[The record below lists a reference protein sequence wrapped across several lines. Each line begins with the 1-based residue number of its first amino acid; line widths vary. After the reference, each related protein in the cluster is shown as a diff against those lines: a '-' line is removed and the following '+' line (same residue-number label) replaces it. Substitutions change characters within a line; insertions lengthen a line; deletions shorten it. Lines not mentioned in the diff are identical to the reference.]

1 MLTSTPPLLAQS
13 PYQSYVYGYPHK
25 TAYRPLASRSLEQ
38 VWRAEDP
45 SALCLYIHI
54 PFCEMRCGFCNL
66 FTTVSSNQE
75 FVDQYLATLK
85 RQAKQVRTV
94 LGDAHFARFALG
106 GGTPTQLTTAQL
118 AQVLDIAESIMG
130 VDLRTVPSSV
140 EISPAT
146 ASAEKLELL
155 KARRI
160 TRMSMGVQSFMESE
174 ALAVQRRQQVPV
186 VQATLERIRTLD
198 FPILNLD
205 LIYGLPGQTPES
217 WLVSLRMALQFQPE
231 ELYLYPLYVRPL
243 TGLGV
248 SDREW
253 DDQRL
258 TCYRV
263 GQEFLLANGY
273 TQVSMRMFRGNHAPN
288 LTGPVYCCQADGMVG
303 LGCGARS
310 YTKSL
315 HYANDYAV
323 GAKAVRSILDHYI
336 AQSDLELGTI
346 NYGFELD
353 QAEQQRRFLLLSLLT
368 QPGLNIL
375 DYQHRFGSSVLADF
389 PELLKLIDW
398 GLVQHQGQVMQL
410 TTLGLERS
418 DAIGPWL
425 FSESVQ
431 KLIQTYEVK

>member
-1 MLTSTPPLLAQS
+1 MLTSTSPLLAQS

-25 TAYRPLASRSLEQ
+25 TAYRPLASRTLAQ
-38 VWRAEDP
+38 VWQEEDP

-66 FTTVSSNQE
+66 FTTVSPNPE

-85 RQAKQVRTV
+85 RQAKQVRTA
-94 LGDAHFARFALG
+94 LGDARFARFALG
-106 GGTPTQLTTAQL
+106 GGTPTQLTTPQL
-118 AQVLDIAESIMG
+118 VQVLDIAESIMG

-140 EISPAT
+140 EVSPAT
-146 ASAEKLELL
+146 ASAEKLEVLN
-155 KARRI
+155 ARCI
-160 TRMSMGVQSFMESE
+160 TRMSMGVQSFVDTE
-174 ALAVQRRQQVPV
+174 ALSVQRRQQSEV
-186 VQATLERIRTLD
+186 VQNTLERIRTLGV
-198 FPILNLD
+198 PILNLD
-205 LIYGLPGQTPES
+205 LIYGLPDQTPES
-217 WLVSLRMALQFQPE
+217 WLYSLQVALQFQPE

-253 DDQRL
+253 DDHRL

-263 GQEFLLANGY
+263 GREFLLANGY
-273 TQVSMRMFRGNHAPN
+273 TQVSMRMFRGNHAPD

-323 GAKAVRSILDHYI
+323 GAKAIRNILDHYI
-336 AQSDLELGTI
+336 HQSDQELASI
-346 NYGFELD
+346 NYGVELD
-353 QAEQQRRFLLLSLLT
+353 QVEQQRRFLLLSLLA
-368 QPGLNIL
+368 QPGLNFL
-375 DYQHRFGSSVLADF
+375 DYQHRFGSSALADF
-389 PELLKLIDW
+389 PELLQLVDW
-398 GLVQHQGQVMQL
+398 GLAQHQGQMMQL
-410 TTLGLERS
+410 TALGLERS